1 MAKSKPIGLVWRSST
16 LFIVST
22 VGIGLFT
29 DLFLYGLVVPIL
41 PFILQDRVSLPQDQ
55 IQSHVS
61 ALLAAYAGASVL
73 FSLPA
78 GVIADRTSSRQL
90 PFLIGLV
97 ALLGATL
104 MLFLGQ
110 TIPVLVLARILQGT
124 SAAVVWT
131 IGLALVLDTVG
142 PGNLGKT
149 IGSIFGFISIGELA
163 APVLGGVVYK
173 KAGYPG
179 VFGIGFGILTV
190 DFIMRLLLI
199 EKKVAA
205 QWDVN
210 DDQSEGAGEDQDGN
224 AGDEEDANE
233 EEPLLR
239 KKEEDSYKVPEGQS
253 KVVRGF
259 PILYCLKDFR
269 LLTALLL
276 AFNQA
281 TLLAAFDATI
291 PTEAEALYGFDSL
304 KSGLLFIA
312 LVLPYLLLGPVAGW
326 LVDRFGPKP
335 AAVLGFGYL
344 VPVLILLRL
353 ARPGGTSQIVVY
365 CVLLALNGVGLAVI
379 GSPSIVEAS
388 TVVQKY
394 AKANPDFFGEQGPYA
409 QLYGI
414 NSMVFSLGLTLGP
427 LISGGLKDRIGYG
440 NMNIVVAMLCLVTA
454 ILSFVFIGGKPRVL
468 KRKLAADS
476 NEKACSNI
484 SRHVYTISR
493 LPLSRVLHGSVKG
506 LRDVRE
512 KYTPIASLLV
522 DEMGAITMSTLPT
535 RTHGI
540 ILLPPLPYSSPP
552 SGLAFAFAT
561 TSSPLHTHHILTQ
574 LSSFIILAKF
584 PPQYKLST

>member
-1 MAKSKPIGLVWRSST
+1 MTKSKPIGLGWRSST

-41 PFILQDRVSLPQDQ
+41 PFILEDRISLPEDQ

-110 TIPVLVLARILQGT
+110 TTPVLVVARVLQGT

-179 VFGIGFGILTV
+179 VFGLGFGILAV

-210 DDQSEGAGEDQDGN
+210 SEESDGMGEEQDGN
-224 AGDEEDANE
+224 VGDEEDANE

-253 KVVRGF
+253 KVVKGF
-259 PILYCLKDFR
+259 PILYCLKDPR

-281 TLLAAFDATI
+281 TLLAAFDATV
-291 PTEAEALYGFDSL
+291 PTEAEELYDFDSL

-312 LVLPYLLLGPVAGW
+312 LVLPYLLLGPIAGW

-365 CVLLALNGVGLAVI
+365 CVLLALNGIGLAVI

-388 TVVQKY
+388 TVVQRY

-427 LISGGLKDRIGYG
+427 LVSGGLRSSFGYG
-440 NMNIVVAMLCLVTA
+440 NMNIVIAMLCLVTA
-454 ILSFVFIGGKPRVL
+454 ILSCVFICGKPKIL
-468 KRKLAADS
+468 KG
-476 NEKACSNI
+476 N
-484 SRHVYTISR
+484 
-493 LPLSRVLHGSVKG
+493 
-506 LRDVRE
+506 
-512 KYTPIASLLV
+512 
-522 DEMGAITMSTLPT
+522 
-535 RTHGI
+535 
-540 ILLPPLPYSSPP
+540 
-552 SGLAFAFAT
+552 
-561 TSSPLHTHHILTQ
+561 
-574 LSSFIILAKF
+574 
-584 PPQYKLST
+584 